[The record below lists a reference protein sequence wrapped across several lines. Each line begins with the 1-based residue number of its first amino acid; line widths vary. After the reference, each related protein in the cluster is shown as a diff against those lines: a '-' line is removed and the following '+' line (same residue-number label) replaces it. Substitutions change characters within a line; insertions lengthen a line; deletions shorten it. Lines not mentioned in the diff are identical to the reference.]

1 MDLRQLEEQGAF
13 VPSAPIEKTVSW
25 TRVPNGATEEKTDTF
40 SVLVKK
46 LSFGAIE
53 QLLSPD
59 NKQSER
65 AKMSAFIAAT
75 IVLGDDGKQA
85 FPFAKAFQ
93 LDPGFANVL
102 MGAINE
108 VNGTGQPAAKANG
121 ANGAAE
127 VDDDAA
133 KN

>member
-1 MDLRQLEEQGAF
+1 M
-13 VPSAPIEKTVSW
+13 KKVSW
-25 TRVPNGATEEKTDTF
+25 THTPLGATEEVTDTF
-40 SVLVKK
+40 TVHVKK

-75 IVLGDDGKQA
+75 ILLGDDGKQP

-93 LDPGFANVL
+93 LDPGLANAL
-102 MGAINE
+102 MRCHQR
-108 VNGTGQPAAKANG
+108 GQRDRRPSRKANG
-121 ANGAAE
+121 ANGAE
-127 VDDDAA
+127 WPTTTLQKTDGRRRILV
-133 KN
+133 